1 MKVFIFLIA
10 FISTSCNS
18 GEKLIFGANKDKKFS
33 SIKEYR
39 AYMKAMYS
47 FDQKQFYYADQKN
60 YDSLLYYVA
69 GNKIDY
75 LLGIF
80 ENDSIE
86 YKKSLFLDD
95 NESCI
100 GRIVNEIEVISKSG
114 KSEKIRNDFFHN
126 NRFINLENQQILDM
140 QSSKTKKVILVVS
153 YKLGR
158 IHKNDFTKIEEIVNQ
173 QMDYELIVL
182 SLDKV
187 FNYQE

>member
-1 MKVFIFLIA
+1 M
-10 FISTSCNS
+10 
-18 GEKLIFGANKDKKFS
+18 KDK
-33 SIKEYR
+33 
-39 AYMKAMYS
+39 YS
-47 FDQKQFYYADQKN
+47 FDQKQFYYADQN
-60 YDSLLYYVA
+60 SYDSLLYYVA

-86 YKKSLFLDD
+86 YKKSPFLSE

-100 GRIVNEIEVISKSG
+100 GRIANEIEVINRSE

-126 NRFINLENQQILDM
+126 NRFINLANQQILDM
-140 QSSKTKKVILVVS
+140 QTSKTKKVILVVS

-158 IHKNDFTKIEEIVNQ
+158 IHKNDFTKIEEIVNHGTG
-173 QMDYELIVL
+173 YELIVL

-187 FNYQE
+187 FSYQ